1 MSETDI
7 DILIVGGG
15 PTGLMLAL
23 ELAGQENAPSFRIID
38 RAGVRSDK
46 SRALALQSRTLELLA
61 RHGIADEC
69 EHYRLSVHRN
79 MASPS
84 HARLQLQGSH
94 DLITFHLL
102 LLYPIPSPPFPPP
115 FSPLFFSEV
124 SADMEC

>member
-23 ELAGQENAPSFRIID
+23 ELASQENAPSFRIID
-38 RAGVRSDK
+38 GASVRSDK

-69 EHYRLSVHRN
+69 EHYRLS
-79 MASPS
+79 
-84 HARLQLQGSH
+84 
-94 DLITFHLL
+94 FH
-102 LLYPIPSPPFPPP
+102 
-115 FSPLFFSEV
+115 
-124 SADMEC
+124 